1 MTTNSIL
8 KTENCLKLLA
18 DGPQDLPDTHRAVI
32 YLIANKHLHAITSTL
47 VSAGGPSSQ
56 HGGEEQPIVRRWA
69 LLPGYTT
76 EKVQGLRVAGGVEA
90 SNIRAH
96 VEPAQWP
103 KALSS
108 IEEPI
113 IRDAAADRL
122 RGWW

>member
-8 KTENCLKLLA
+8 RTEDCLKLLA
-18 DGPQDLPDTHRAVI
+18 DGPVELPDTHRAVI

-47 VSAGGPSSQ
+47 VNPGGPPRQ
-56 HGGEEQPIVRRWA
+56 PGGEERPIVRRWE
-69 LLPGYTT
+69 LLPNYTP
-76 EKVQGLRVAGGVEA
+76 ERVQGLRVAGGVEA

-96 VEPAQWP
+96 AKAADWP
-103 KALSS
+103 KALAS